1 MNKYYAK
8 AVLYAYKHLEDVMDQ
23 IDELVEKKALAS
35 INDLSPCVCQCEKVL
50 SYTEQKDTLIVLKII
65 VDKVLKKFSDEEL
78 VYFSYKYF
86 RDKTKDFF
94 QDFDY
99 TGRAYFRRQVKLAEK
114 FACNL
119 EKSGVNDE
127 WFEKYCLKMD
137 FFKELLKRV
146 YEIEGKTIKNK
157 RKQTSVETN
166 AEKRKT
172 A

>member
-8 AVLYAYKHLEDVMDQ
+8 AVLYAYKHLEDVMEQ
-23 IDELVEKKALAS
+23 IDELVEKKALSS
-35 INDLSPCVCQCEKVL
+35 INDLSPCVCQCEKIL

-65 VDKVLKKFSDEEL
+65 VDKVLEKFSNEEL

-86 RDKTKDFF
+86 RDKEKDCFR
-94 QDFDY
+94 DFDY
-99 TGRAYFRRQVKLAEK
+99 TGRAYFRKQVKLAEK
-114 FACNL
+114 FADKL

-127 WFEKYCLKMD
+127 WFEEYCLKMD

-146 YEIEGKTIKNK
+146 YELEDKTLKNRSK
-157 RKQTSVETN
+157 RKVSDRRER
-166 AEKRKT
+166 EYKT